1 VVVRAHTAGSQ
12 PTTTSACGAGS
23 ADSPDLRVPLERLVN
38 AALAADTRRRS
49 VACSLA
55 MDLALSPEHAA
66 FREDVRAFIAAALP
80 PKLRAKAAAD
90 AHFEHHETME
100 WHRILARKGWAAPHW
115 PVEHGGPG
123 LDATSRFIINDELEA
138 ANTPMLSPFGLVM
151 VGPAIIQFGTEDQQR
166 RFLPKILAGEE
177 VWCQGYSEPNAGSDL
192 ASLKTSAVDDG
203 THYVV
208 NGQKTWTTYA
218 QHADWIFC
226 LVRTDPRAKKQSGIT
241 FLLID
246 LKTPGVTVK
255 PFLTIG
261 GTPAF
266 SETWFDNVRVPKQ
279 NVVGAVD
286 GGWTVAKAL
295 LGHERTNIAA
305 VGTIGRVIRTCKRIA
320 ARTRVGERALLDDA
334 GVRGKIAR
342 LEIRHRSLQMA
353 NYRALAGA
361 QLGHAPGPESSIL
374 KIRGAELVQHV
385 YELAMELMGHD
396 ALAWFPEPGVVMDL
410 EESIASL
417 FCYLR
422 ATTIYGGSNE
432 IQRNIIAKQILG
444 LGGLG

>member
-1 VVVRAHTAGSQ
+1 
-12 PTTTSACGAGS
+12 
-23 ADSPDLRVPLERLVN
+23 
-38 AALAADTRRRS
+38 
-49 VACSLA
+49 
-55 MDLALSPEHAA
+55 MDLALSLEHAA
-66 FREDVRAFIAAALP
+66 FRDEVRAFIASALP
-80 PKLRAKAAAD
+80 PHLRAKADAD
-90 AHFEHHETME
+90 AHFEHHEVME

-123 LDATSRFIINDELEA
+123 LDATSRFIVNDELEA
-138 ANTPMLSPFGLVM
+138 ANTPMLSPFGVVM
-151 VGPAIIQFGTEDQQR
+151 VGPAIIEFGTPDQQR
-166 RFLPKILAGEE
+166 RFLPSILAGDE

-192 ASLKTSAVDDG
+192 ASLRTAAQDAGD
-203 THYVV
+203 HFVV
-208 NGQKTWTTYA
+208 TGQKTWTTYA

-226 LVRTDPRAKKQSGIT
+226 LVRTDAGAKKQAGIS

-246 LKTPGVTVK
+246 LESPGVTVR

-266 SETWFDNVRVPKQ
+266 SETWFDNVLVPKQ
-279 NVVGAVD
+279 NVVGAV
-286 GGWTVAKAL
+286 GSGWTVAKAL
-295 LGHERTNIAA
+295 LGHERINIAA
-305 VGTIGRVIRTCKRIA
+305 VGVIGRVIRTCKRIA
-320 ARTRVGERALLDDA
+320 ARTRVGERRLLDDPA
-334 GVRGKIAR
+334 VRGKLAR

-353 NYRALAGA
+353 NYRTLAGA
-361 QLGHAPGPESSIL
+361 QLGQAPGPESSIL
-374 KIRGAELVQHV
+374 KIRGAELVQQV

-396 ALAWFPEPGVVMDL
+396 GLAWFPEPGIVIDI

-444 LGGLG
+444 LGGQR